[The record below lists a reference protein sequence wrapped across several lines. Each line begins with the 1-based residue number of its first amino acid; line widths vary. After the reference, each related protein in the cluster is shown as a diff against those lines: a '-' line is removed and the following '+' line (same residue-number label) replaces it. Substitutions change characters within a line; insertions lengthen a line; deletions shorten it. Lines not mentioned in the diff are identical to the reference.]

1 MACIP
6 EATCRP
12 ASTVKYCV
20 RHDRLLTANVIGLR
34 SKQRTRK
41 ALQLATHVA
50 PVVRGFNYTVYEA
63 HNASAYKFNNS
74 ARHIS
79 AIDEHSSEFLAKF
92 ELRMRRNCYFL
103 ASGQNSHTPLDS
115 AIAISCTVQIFWQ
128 SMNIYHVNLVFDPL
142 ILHV

>member
-1 MACIP
+1 MSEGQRYIVACIP

-63 HNASAYKFNNS
+63 HNAPAYKFNNS

-79 AIDEHSSEFLAKF
+79 AIDEHSSEFWPNS
-92 ELRMRRNCYFL
+92 NC
-103 ASGQNSHTPLDS
+103 ACAET
-115 AIAISCTVQIFWQ
+115 AISELPV
-128 SMNIYHVNLVFDPL
+128 NILTRRWIRRSRFPVRYRYFGNRWTFTM
-142 ILHV
+142 